1 MSAQASCPRKSQEQ
15 HPQAAPCADPEVVV
29 QAGSAVASPPIP
41 VPGSEPIA
49 APVGQA
55 VAETQAGS
63 ESVPAAA
70 ARCPA
75 TEQAASASPEE
86 VVYRLEEIMDWLV
99 DGLAPQQAV
108 MRAQELWGVSRRMA
122 QIYVQRARRRL
133 ARQEEENERSY
144 LAWLAQRQRDRLLQ
158 YVLGVLAAIQQW
170 EPQRIHCVVSL
181 VHAACRLLECR
192 DKALIQ
198 RQRFQEQQ
206 ERRKRKEEIRR
217 TVEELEAFLQH
228 GIFPPGLKQEL
239 PFDGPLV
246 PRKDRR
252 PGTNRPGKGTG
263 QARKTA
269 PRARSPRQHPSGRSG
284 SVPAARSR
292 PCPEPAP
299 ASPPAPGGSP
309 QPSTAPP
316 RPQASASR
324 PGCSEPGRTTD
335 TCGQP
340 PGESPARQDS
350 TQPPSR
356 GRVALGHGHC
366 AGIAPIAPQRRSQA
380 GSRRLGGAD
389 SGARHPHPR

>member
-41 VPGSEPIA
+41 GSASEPI
-49 APVGQA
+49 VTQLGQA
-55 VAETQAGS
+55 VAETQTGS
-63 ESVPAAA
+63 QSVPAAA

-170 EPQRIHCVVSL
+170 EPQRIHCVASL

-246 PRKDRR
+246 PRKERR
-252 PGTNRPGKGTG
+252 PGASPPGKG
-263 QARKTA
+263 QAKGAA
-269 PRARSPRQHPSGRSG
+269 PRATSLRQRSSGRSG
-284 SVPAARSR
+284 SPPGARSR
-292 PCPEPAP
+292 PSRELVP
-299 ASPPAPGGSP
+299 ASPPAPDGSP
-309 QPSTAPP
+309 QSSSAPP
-316 RPQASASR
+316 RPQSLASR
-324 PGCSEPGRTTD
+324 PGRCGPGGTRG
-335 TCGQP
+335 TCDLT
-340 PGESPARQDS
+340 PGESLARHDP
-350 TQPPSR
+350 TQPLSQQKL
-356 GRVALGHGHC
+356 ALRHGHC